1 MQHTLKVNFLMKTNE
16 KIRLLR
22 NEHEWSQKEM
32 AEKLQ
37 MSVNGYSKIER
48 GESNLNM
55 ERLQQI
61 AETLGVSLNEL
72 LPTNDGNIVFMINS
86 DNYHSSFYN
95 NGDTSEEIEKLKMP
109 LQHKDELLAQQAREL
124 ATLQD
129 ALHLLKQNLK

>member
-1 MQHTLKVNFLMKTNE
+1 MKTNE

-95 NGDTSEEIEKLKMP
+95 NGDTSEEIEKLDKSI
-109 LQHKDELLAQQAREL
+109 LDLDYYRKFVEKNKFTDRKGFGQKGLFG
-124 ATLQD
+124 
-129 ALHLLKQNLK
+129 